1 MTNTNETSHLVNST
15 TTIQRPVKLRDK
27 PPYKFAPNTRKKKSC
42 LANDLASYIEQLNI
56 SNTEDQ
62 IDVIKLSLQKLSI
75 LDKIQ
80 YVRKPNKV
88 GKKLTSL
95 STRSAVIKF

>member
-1 MTNTNETSHLVNST
+1 MTNTDQTPPPVNST
-15 TTIQRPVKLRDK
+15 TTIETPVKLRKK
-27 PPYKFAPNTRKKKSC
+27 PPESLTTNTFSKKKLKKGSH
-42 LANDLASYIEQLNI
+42 LADDLASYIEQLNI

-80 YVRKPNKV
+80 YVCKPTTA
-88 GKKLTSL
+88 GRKLTSL
-95 STRSAVIKF
+95 PT

>member
-27 PPYKFAPNTRKKKSC
+27 PPYKFASNTRKKKSC
-42 LANDLASYIEQLNI
+42 LANDLASYTEQLNI